1 MLCVLTIFVGH
12 WLIISCNE
20 MLPVLRLNE
29 PNRVH
34 DGDPC
39 GCVLETGRSH
49 LQKLSD
55 VKHDDHDFETGDT
68 SLSHVAHKSPAEP
81 VKTLEAIL
89 SDYLYGRITE
99 GDQDSDEDSAAE
111 SLSSENYKQFPSGRL
126 LHSEMFLNK
135 TGVHLPSPDLLHT
148 GHCRLRLTPDYLQTA
163 VDAFAIILEG
173 SLADVRALPAD
184 YVLRS
189 ARTISIMK
197 LPQEKLSA
205 MWDVVLNGRKPRE
218 ITYKTL
224 EIYRPLFKYL
234 SGQQMAQLNLNDPRI
249 VNYIGT
255 HPELTRHQVG
265 VVASK
270 YIKINPNWRK
280 IASLNNMNNLLCG
293 VPMTF
298 MRKLDGAEYLKLEH
312 QVFYHIRACDPL
324 QKRFYLNMMTR
335 TQALGKSYSWSARDV
350 SRLGLLLAEV
360 EGSALANIDP
370 EAMAGVSAH
379 VMAEMRPENIKHL
392 RDLQIKYLKRKVR
405 NIMSRK
411 LKEYDALMADTACRV
426 NTNIFLRLL
435 FVLYSKVVLI
445 N

>member
-1 MLCVLTIFVGH
+1 M
-12 WLIISCNE
+12 
-20 MLPVLRLNE
+20 
-29 PNRVH
+29 
-34 DGDPC
+34 
-39 GCVLETGRSH
+39 ETGRSH
-49 LQKLSD
+49 LQKLTD
-55 VKHDDHDFETGDT
+55 IKPDDLEVFDT
-68 SLSHVAHKSPAEP
+68 HAVSHSYVAPKSIAEP
-81 VKTLEAIL
+81 MKTLEAIL
-89 SDYLYGRITE
+89 LNYLYRRKTD
-99 GDQDSDEDSAAE
+99 GDQDSDEDSVPE
-111 SLSSENYKQFPSGRL
+111 NSSNNSNQFPSGRL

-173 SLADVRALPAD
+173 SLADVRALPGD

-205 MWDVVLNGRKPRE
+205 MWNVVLNGRRPSE

-234 SGQQMAQLNLNDPRI
+234 SGQQMAQLNLTDPRI

-255 HPELTRHQVG
+255 HPQLTRHQVG

-324 QKRFYLNMMTR
+324 QRRFYLNMMTR

-360 EGSALANIDP
+360 EGSALANISP

-379 VMAEMRPENIKHL
+379 VMAEMRPENIKYL
-392 RDLQIKYLKRKVR
+392 RDLQIKYLKRKAR

-411 LKEYDALMADTACRV
+411 LKEYDALMANTACRV
-426 NTNIFLRLL
+426 KTNIFLRLIFL
-435 FVLYSKVVLI
+435 FYSKVVLI

>member
-1 MLCVLTIFVGH
+1 M
-12 WLIISCNE
+12 
-20 MLPVLRLNE
+20 
-29 PNRVH
+29 
-34 DGDPC
+34 
-39 GCVLETGRSH
+39 ETGRSH
-49 LQKLSD
+49 LQKLTD
-55 VKHDDHDFETGDT
+55 IKQHDDAIELNTESESHFHAPEATPEPMK
-68 SLSHVAHKSPAEP
+68 SLQS
-81 VKTLEAIL
+81 IL
-89 SDYLYGRITE
+89 LDYLFGRKTE
-99 GDQDSDEDSAAE
+99 DGGHDTAEEELDEFESDST
-111 SLSSENYKQFPSGRL
+111 NYNQYPTGRL

-135 TGVHLPSPDLLHT
+135 SGVHLPPPDLLHT
-148 GHCRLRLTPDYLQTA
+148 GYCRLRLTPDYLQTA

-173 SLADVRALPAD
+173 TLADVRLLPSD

-197 LPQEKLSA
+197 LPQEKLRT
-205 MWDVVLNGRKPRE
+205 MWDVVLNGRQPRE

-224 EIYRPLFKYL
+224 EVYRPLFKYL
-234 SGQQMAQLNLNDPRI
+234 SGQQMAELNLSDPRI
-249 VNYIGT
+249 VSYIGT
-255 HPELTRHQVG
+255 HPELTRHQMG

-270 YIKINPNWRK
+270 YIKINPYWRK

-360 EGSALANIDP
+360 EGSALANISP

-379 VMAEMRPENIKHL
+379 VMAEMKPENLKHL
-392 RDLQIKYLKRKVR
+392 RDMQIKHLKRKAR
-405 NIMSRK
+405 NIMARK
-411 LKEYDALMADTACRV
+411 LKEYDILMADAACKV
-426 NTNIFLRLL
+426 KTNIFLRLI
-435 FVLYSKVVLI
+435 FVFTVKISL
-445 N
+445 

>member
-255 HPELTRHQVG
+255 HPELTRHQV
-265 VVASK
+265 
-270 YIKINPNWRK
+270 
-280 IASLNNMNNLLCG
+280 
-293 VPMTF
+293 
-298 MRKLDGAEYLKLEH
+298 
-312 QVFYHIRACDPL
+312 FYHIRACDPL

>member
-1 MLCVLTIFVGH
+1 MLCVLTLFVGH
-12 WLIISCNE
+12 WLIVSCNE
-20 MLPVLRLNE
+20 MLPILRLNE
-29 PNRVH
+29 PNRVA
-34 DGDPC
+34 GDPC
-39 GCVLETGRSH
+39 ACVVETGRSH

-55 VKHDDHDFETGDT
+55 IQRDDHGFETG
-68 SLSHVAHKSPAEP
+68 SASHSHVAQKSPAEP
-81 VKTLEAIL
+81 MKTLEAIL
-89 SDYLYGRITE
+89 SDYLYGRKTD
-99 GDQDSDEDSAAE
+99 GDQDSDEDSGAE
-111 SLSSENYKQFPSGRL
+111 SISSKNDNYFPSGRL

-173 SLADVRALPAD
+173 SLADVRALPGD

-189 ARTISIMK
+189 ARTISMMK

-205 MWDVVLNGRKPRE
+205 MWDVVLNGRKPSD

-234 SGQQMAQLNLNDPRI
+234 SGQQIAQINLSDPRI

-280 IASLNNMNNLLCG
+280 ITSLNNMNNLLCG

-411 LKEYDALMADTACRV
+411 LKEYDALVADTACRV
-426 NTNIFLRLL
+426 KTNIFLTLL